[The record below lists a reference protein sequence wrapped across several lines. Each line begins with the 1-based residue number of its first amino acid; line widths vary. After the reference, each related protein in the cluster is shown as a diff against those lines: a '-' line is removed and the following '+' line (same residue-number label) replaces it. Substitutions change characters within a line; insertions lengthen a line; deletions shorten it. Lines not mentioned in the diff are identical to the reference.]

1 MTELVSEKEKGKF
14 QILCLSGGG
23 VRGLYTIS
31 VLAEL
36 EDKLSRDRGI
46 HDYNIVRHFDMVAG
60 TSIGGILAL
69 ALTAGKNARS
79 LQKLLDDKRKEIFPH
94 KKRRWF
100 SQAKGVAFDAEVLS
114 KIIEQEIGSIRLK
127 DLKTRVIVPAVN
139 GSKGLPKVF
148 KTPHH
153 KDFTWDGERKVID
166 VALATSAAPT
176 YFKAHS
182 FSDAN
187 MGLML
192 DGGLFANSP
201 SFIAYHEATCSRFL
215 NIDSSSVYM
224 LKVGTMGTN
233 PKMSVDSTGTEGYL
247 KGWGF
252 GRGLLEMVM
261 GVSETWHNSIT
272 GHYLED
278 RFVSLDDENI
288 HDFDLADSSDITAN
302 ALKLHANDR
311 AQYASGNQNIM
322 AFFEHEAEKP
332 KFYNGGK

>member
-1 MTELVSEKEKGKF
+1 MIEQEKGRF

-36 EDKLSRDRGI
+36 EDKLSKDKGI
-46 HDYNIVRHFDMVAG
+46 HDYNIVKHFDMVAG

-69 ALTAGKNARS
+69 ALAAGKNARS
-79 LQKLLDDKRKEIFPH
+79 LQTLLDEKRKVIFPQ
-94 KKRRWF
+94 KKRRWW
-100 SQAKGVAFDAEVLS
+100 SQAKGVAFDAEILAQ
-114 KIIEQEIGSIRLK
+114 IIETEIGTIRLK
-127 DLKTRVIVPAVN
+127 NLGTRVIVPAVN

-153 KDFTWDGERKVID
+153 EEFTWDGERKVSD

-182 FSDAN
+182 FSEEN

-201 SFIAYHEATCSRFL
+201 SFIAYHETTCSRFL
-215 NIDSSSVYM
+215 GISSNSVHM
-224 LKVGTMGTN
+224 LKVGTMGTT
-233 PKMSVDSTGTEGYL
+233 PKMSIGSKGEEGYL

-261 GVSETWHNSIT
+261 GVSEHWHNKMT
-272 GHYLED
+272 EHYLEE

-288 HDFDLADSSDITAN
+288 HDFNLADSSDDTAE

-311 AQYASGNQNIM
+311 AQQATGQKNIM
-322 AFFEHEAEKP
+322 DFFQHEAKAP
-332 KFYNGGK
+332 TFYN